1 MKIRTNDK
9 VIVLSWKEKDKWTIG
24 KVLKVFKDTNKVLVE
39 WVNIVTRHLKKNW
52 TNPWQIVKMEKP
64 IDISNIALVCPFTDK
79 PTKIGFVIIEDKKGK
94 KKFRFSKKALK
105 EKGGTQKDYIL
116 K

>member
-9 VIVLSWKEKDKWTIG
+9 VIVISWKKKDKWKTG
-24 KVLKVFKDTNKVLVE
+24 KVLKVFKDTNKILIE
-39 WVNIVTRHLKKNW
+39 KINIVTRHLKKTW
-52 TNPWQIVKMEKP
+52 SNPWQIVKMEKP
-64 IDISNIALVCPFTDK
+64 IDVSNVALVCPFTTK
-79 PTKIGFVIIEDKKGK
+79 PTKIGFVVIEDKKGK

-105 EKGGTQKDYIL
+105 EKGGIPKDYIL